1 MDNRTAYKFDVPVGN
16 AEANYTMADLI
27 LLAKKHQ
34 NSGEYE
40 TARYYYERAAS
51 ASYAPAK
58 FHLARLLR
66 DTANLEQTQTE
77 RFSRCE
83 KLLLELEGTIDQKE
97 ILAQVCFEL
106 SVLYE
111 KMRQPISCLAYLL
124 RSRRYGRSIEETIIS
139 NYQRKICQQI
149 DINNLSANVRG
160 CYVLG
165 IECAKDE
172 ATVQHGI
179 YFLEE
184 AVQHGDPNGI
194 AALEL
199 ADILNRSLKQDA
211 HMRNLAKKYYT
222 IAKERGNP
230 DILTK

>member
-1 MDNRTAYKFDVPVGN
+1 MQMERHWDFGIPV
-16 AEANYTMADLI
+16 EDKTQKITMADLM

-34 NSGEYE
+34 NRGEYE

-97 ILAQVCFEL
+97 ILAQVCYEL
-106 SVLYE
+106 SILYE

-124 RSRRYGRSIEETIIS
+124 RSRRYGRSIEEQIIS
-139 NYQRKICQQI
+139 KYQKKICQQL
-149 DINNLSANVRG
+149 DINNISADVQG

-172 ATVQHGI
+172 TTIQHGI
-179 YFLEE
+179 YLLEE

-199 ADILNRSLKQDA
+199 ADILSHTTKHDSHARD
-211 HMRNLAKKYYT
+211 LAKKYYT

-230 DILTK
+230 DVLAK

>member
-1 MDNRTAYKFDVPVGN
+1 MYRATKNKAYPLEDEK
-16 AEANYTMADLI
+16 YYSIADLLI
-27 LLAKKHQ
+27 SAKHHEK
-34 NSGEYE
+34 NGEYDI
-40 TARYYYERAAS
+40 ARTHLERAVS

-66 DTANLEQTQTE
+66 DTTNLEQTQAE

-83 KLLLELEGTIDQKE
+83 QLLLELERTLDKKE
-97 ILAQVCFEL
+97 ILAQICFEL

-111 KMRQPISCLAYLL
+111 KMRRPISCLAYLL
-124 RSRRYGRSIEETIIS
+124 RSRRYGRNIEEKIIA
-139 NYQRKICQQI
+139 NQQKKICQQL
-149 DINNLSANVRG
+149 DINNVSADVQG

-165 IECAKDE
+165 IEYAKDE
-172 ATVQHGI
+172 ATIQHGI

-199 ADILNRSLKQDA
+199 ADILSHTSRHDS
-211 HMRNLAKKYYT
+211 HMRDLAKKYYT
-222 IAKERGNP
+222 IAKGRGNP
-230 DILTK
+230 DVLTK